1 MVIRERR
8 HRMEDKRVA
17 PIRTMDI
24 KGLMRELAPLLG
36 LAFLLIVF
44 QLISGRLFRI
54 GNIKSIINQ
63 AYTVIIVALGATFV
77 FAHGGMDISYGGV
90 IGVSM
95 LCSTLLTI
103 RTGSPLVALV
113 TCIAV
118 ALALSALNAF
128 FSIYLKVSPLIVSLC
143 LMYIC
148 RGVLN
153 VVCSSEKFSVPSSMF
168 PYDDWTIKIPVL
180 LALILVTTI
189 LFEKTAIGKGS
200 KAIGGN
206 MVASRQ
212 AGINVERTRFV
223 CYLISGVCI
232 GVAGFFQL
240 CRAGS
245 VSTSTGQGLEMNVI
259 TALVLGGISLS
270 GGSGVRILRAVLGGL
285 TVIVLR
291 FGLNIIRLDENLIE
305 GVQGIVLL
313 FIVWITYEKNRTN
326 IYN

>member
-1 MVIRERR
+1 MDTRSKLLS
-8 HRMEDKRVA
+8 KRAKTQELVRTLV
-17 PIRTMDI
+17 PI
-24 KGLMRELAPLLG
+24 LG
-36 LAFLLIVF
+36 LVLLLVIF
-44 QLISGRLFRI
+44 QSISGNLFRI

-63 AYTVIIVALGATFV
+63 SYTIIIVALGGTFV
-77 FAHGGMDISYGGV
+77 YAHGGMDISYGGV

-95 LCSTLLTI
+95 LCSTL
-103 RTGSPLVALV
+103 VAIATNNPYLALI
-113 TCIAV
+113 TCIAC
-118 ALALSALNAF
+118 ACMLSMLNAF

-143 LMYIC
+143 LMYMC

-153 VVCSSEKFSVPSSMF
+153 VVCSSNKFSVPSTMF
-168 PYDDWTIKIPVL
+168 PFDDWAVKIPVL
-180 LALILVTTI
+180 LGVILISVI
-189 LFEKTAIGKGS
+189 VFEKTSIGKAS

-206 MVASRQ
+206 KVAARQ
-212 AGINVERTRFV
+212 AGINVERIRFIG
-223 CYLISGVCI
+223 YLISGACV
-232 GVAGFFQL
+232 GLAGFFQL

-285 TVIVLR
+285 MVIVLR

-305 GVQGIVLL
+305 GIQGIVLL
-313 FIVWITYEKNRTN
+313 LIVWLTYEKNRTN

>member
-1 MVIRERR
+1 MDMRSKALSRR
-8 HRMEDKRVA
+8 VRA
-17 PIRTMDI
+17 Q
-24 KGLMRELAPLLG
+24 ELTRNLVPVLG
-36 LAFLLIVF
+36 LVLLLVIF
-44 QLISGRLFRI
+44 QSISGNLFRI

-63 AYTVIIVALGATFV
+63 SYTIILVALGGTFV
-77 FAHGGMDISYGGV
+77 YAHGGMDISYGGV
-90 IGVSM
+90 IGASM
-95 LCSTLLTI
+95 LCSTL
-103 RTGSPLVALV
+103 VALETNNPYLALI
-113 TCIAV
+113 TCIGCACV
-118 ALALSALNAF
+118 LSMVNAF

-143 LMYIC
+143 LMYMC

-153 VVCSSEKFSVPSSMF
+153 VVCSSNKFSVPSSMF
-168 PYDDWTIKIPVL
+168 PFDDWSVKIPVL
-180 LALILVTTI
+180 LGVILITAVI
-189 LFEKTAIGKGS
+189 FEKTAIGKAS

-212 AGINVERTRFV
+212 AGINVERTRFIG
-223 CYLISGVCI
+223 YLISGVCVGI
-232 GVAGFFQL
+232 AGFFQL

-305 GVQGIVLL
+305 GIQGIVLL
-313 FIVWITYEKNRTN
+313 LIVWITYEKNRTN

>member
-1 MVIRERR
+1 
-8 HRMEDKRVA
+8 
-17 PIRTMDI
+17 MDI
-24 KGLMRELAPLLG
+24 RSKALSRRVKAQELVRNLVPVLG
-36 LAFLLIVF
+36 LVLLLVIF
-44 QLISGRLFRI
+44 QSISGSLFRI

-63 AYTVIIVALGATFV
+63 SYTIIIIALGGAFV
-77 FAHGGMDISYGGV
+77 YAHGGMDISYGGV

-95 LCSTLLTI
+95 LCSTLVAIETNNPYL
-103 RTGSPLVALV
+103 ALV
-113 TCIAV
+113 TCV
-118 ALALSALNAF
+118 ACACVLSMVNAF

-143 LMYIC
+143 LMYMC

-168 PYDDWTIKIPVL
+168 PFDDWAVKIPVL
-180 LALILVTTI
+180 LGVILVTTVI
-189 LFEKTAIGKGS
+189 FEKTAIGKAS

-206 MVASRQ
+206 MVAARQ
-212 AGINVERTRFV
+212 AGINVERTRFIG
-223 CYLISGVCI
+223 YLITGFCVGI
-232 GVAGFFQL
+232 AGFFQL

-285 TVIVLR
+285 TVVVLR

-313 FIVWITYEKNRTN
+313 LIVWMTYEKNRTN